1 MSRFIYILVIGLM
14 TSLMS
19 NAQNLDKYLEIAA
32 QNNPGLKAK
41 YVEFEAALQKVE
53 QVNTLN
59 DPTFSFGYFISP
71 VETRVGAQQMK
82 FSLGQMFPWFGTLD
96 ARQDIASQ
104 LAESKYQEFLTKQL
118 LLYRNV
124 KNAYYPILEL
134 GEHIRI
140 QENNLKLL
148 NTYKELA
155 NIQFSNGKG
164 TMVDVLRVDIRMED
178 LQSKISLLNDKRSPL
193 EATFNLLLNRAA
205 DTIVLL
211 DSLPK
216 VVSGYYGEP
225 DSLWVNN
232 PKIAAFEL
240 RIGAAKSSENLAILS
255 SRPQIGIGLDYVVVS
270 KRNISS
276 IPDDGKD
283 ILMPMATVTL
293 PLYRSKYKAAIKEAN
308 LQQEALN
315 LYKKEYENSLLN
327 QYTLAQYK
335 YDESIELI
343 RLYTSEVTK
352 TKRILEI
359 LAISYETNGKEYAEL
374 LRAQQTLLE
383 YELKLSTQWKEFH
396 ITVSQLDFLTNRK

>member
-1 MSRFIYILVIGLM
+1 MRRFIIILCLV
-14 TSLMS
+14 TVLMS
-19 NAQNLDKYLEIAA
+19 NAQQLEKYLEIAA
-32 QNNPGLKAK
+32 QNNPRLKAK
-41 YVEFEAALQKVE
+41 YVEFEAALEKVK

-59 DPTFSFGYFISP
+59 DPTFSFGYFLSP
-71 VETRVGAQQMK
+71 VETRVGAQRMK

-104 LAESKYQEFLTKQL
+104 LAESKYQEFLAEQL

-124 KNAYYPILEL
+124 KNAYYPMLEL
-134 GEHIRI
+134 GEHIKV
-140 QENNLKLL
+140 QQNNLKVLS
-148 NTYKELA
+148 TYKELA
-155 NIQFSNGKG
+155 NIQFSNGKA
-164 TMVDVLRVDIRMED
+164 TMVDVLRVDIKMED
-178 LQSKISLLNDKRSPL
+178 LESKISLLNDKRSPL

-211 DSLPK
+211 DSFPK
-216 VVSGYYGEP
+216 AVSEYYGAQ
-225 DSLWVNN
+225 DSLWLNN

-240 RIGAAKSSENLAILS
+240 RIGAAKSNENLATLS

-270 KRNISS
+270 KRNVST

-308 LQQEALN
+308 LQQEVLN
-315 LYKKEYENSLLN
+315 LYKKDYENNLLS
-327 QYTLAQYK
+327 QYTLAKYK
-335 YDESIELI
+335 YDESLELI

-352 TKRILEI
+352 TKRILGL
-359 LAISYETNGKEYAEL
+359 LAISYGTNGKDYVEL

-383 YELKLSTQWKEFH
+383 HELTLSTQWKEYH
-396 ITVSQLDFLTNRK
+396 IAVAQLDYLTNKK

>member
-1 MSRFIYILVIGLM
+1 
-14 TSLMS
+14 MS
-19 NAQNLDKYLEIAA
+19 NAQQLEKYLEIAA
-32 QNNPGLKAK
+32 QNNPRLKAK
-41 YVEFEAALQKVE
+41 YVEFEAALEKVK

-59 DPTFSFGYFISP
+59 DPTFSFGYFLSP
-71 VETRVGAQQMK
+71 VETRVGAQRMK

-104 LAESKYQEFLTKQL
+104 LAESKYQEFLAEQL

-124 KNAYYPILEL
+124 KNAYYPMLEL
-134 GEHIRI
+134 GEHIKV
-140 QENNLKLL
+140 QQNNLKVLS
-148 NTYKELA
+148 TYKELA
-155 NIQFSNGKG
+155 NIQFSNGKA
-164 TMVDVLRVDIRMED
+164 TMVDVLRVDIKMED
-178 LQSKISLLNDKRSPL
+178 LESKISLLNDKRSPL

-211 DSLPK
+211 DSFPK
-216 VVSGYYGEP
+216 AVSEYYGAQ
-225 DSLWVNN
+225 DSLWLNN

-240 RIGAAKSSENLAILS
+240 RIGAAKSNENLATLS

-270 KRNISS
+270 KRNIST

-308 LQQEALN
+308 LQQKALN
-315 LYKKEYENSLLN
+315 LYKKEYENSLLS
-327 QYTLAQYK
+327 QYTLAKYK
-335 YDESIELI
+335 YDESLELI

-352 TKRILEI
+352 TKRILGL
-359 LAISYETNGKEYAEL
+359 LAISYGTNGKDYVEL

-383 YELKLSTQWKEFH
+383 HELTLSTQWKEYH
-396 ITVSQLDFLTNRK
+396 IAVAQLDYLTNKK

>member
-1 MSRFIYILVIGLM
+1 
-14 TSLMS
+14 MS
-19 NAQNLDKYLEIAA
+19 NAQQLEKYLEIAA
-32 QNNPGLKAK
+32 QNNPRLKAK
-41 YVEFEAALQKVE
+41 YVEFEAALEKVK

-59 DPTFSFGYFISP
+59 DPTFSFGYFLSP
-71 VETRVGAQQMK
+71 VETRVGAQRMK

-104 LAESKYQEFLTKQL
+104 LAESKYQEFLAEQL

-124 KNAYYPILEL
+124 KNAYYPMLEL
-134 GEHIRI
+134 GEHIKV
-140 QENNLKLL
+140 QQNNLKVLS
-148 NTYKELA
+148 TYKELA
-155 NIQFSNGKG
+155 NIQFSNGKA
-164 TMVDVLRVDIRMED
+164 TMVDVLRVDIKMED
-178 LQSKISLLNDKRSPL
+178 LESKISLLNDKRSPL

-211 DSLPK
+211 DSFPK
-216 VVSGYYGEP
+216 AVSEYYGAQ
-225 DSLWVNN
+225 DSLWLNN

-240 RIGAAKSSENLAILS
+240 RIGAAKSNENLATLS

-270 KRNISS
+270 KRNVST

-308 LQQEALN
+308 LQQEVLN
-315 LYKKEYENSLLN
+315 LYKKDYENNLLS
-327 QYTLAQYK
+327 QYTLAKYK
-335 YDESIELI
+335 YDESLELI

-352 TKRILEI
+352 TKRILGL
-359 LAISYETNGKEYAEL
+359 LAISYGTNGKDYVEL

-383 YELKLSTQWKEFH
+383 HELTLSTQWKEYH
-396 ITVSQLDFLTNRK
+396 IAVAQLDYLTNKK

>member
-1 MSRFIYILVIGLM
+1 
-14 TSLMS
+14 MS
-19 NAQNLDKYLEIAA
+19 NAQNLEKYLEIAA

-53 QVNTLN
+53 QVNRLN

-71 VETRVGAQQMK
+71 VETRVGAQRMK

-104 LAESKYQEFLTKQL
+104 LAESKYQEFLAKQL

-124 KNAYYPILEL
+124 KKAYYPILEL
-134 GEHIRI
+134 GEHIKI
-140 QENNLKLL
+140 QQNNLKLL

-155 NIQFSNGKG
+155 NIQFSNGKA
-164 TMVDVLRVDIRMED
+164 TMVDVLRVDIKMED
-178 LQSKISLLNDKRSPL
+178 LESKISLLNDKRSPL

-211 DSLPK
+211 DSFPK
-216 VVSGYYGEP
+216 AVSEYYGAQ
-225 DSLWVNN
+225 DSLWLNN

-240 RIGAAKSSENLAILS
+240 RIGAAKSNENLATLS

-270 KRNISS
+270 KRNVST

-308 LQQEALN
+308 LQQEVLN
-315 LYKKEYENSLLN
+315 LYKKDYENNLLS
-327 QYTLAQYK
+327 QYTLAKYK
-335 YDESIELI
+335 YDESLELI

-352 TKRILEI
+352 TKRILGL
-359 LAISYETNGKEYAEL
+359 LAISYGTNGKDYVEL

-383 YELKLSTQWKEFH
+383 HELTLSTQWKEYH
-396 ITVSQLDFLTNRK
+396 IAVAQLDYLTNKK

>member
-1 MSRFIYILVIGLM
+1 
-14 TSLMS
+14 MS

-41 YVEFEAALQKVE
+41 YVEFEAALQKVD

-96 ARQDIASQ
+96 AKQDIASQ
-104 LAESKYQEFLTKQL
+104 LAESKYQEFLAEQL
-118 LLYRNV
+118 LLYRNI
-124 KNAYYPILEL
+124 KHAYYPILEL

-140 QENNLKLL
+140 QQNNLKLL

-193 EATFNLLLNRAA
+193 EATFNLLLNRALNTA
-205 DTIVLL
+205 VLL
-211 DSLPK
+211 DPFLE
-216 VVSGYYGEP
+216 VLDEYYGVQ
-225 DSLWVNN
+225 DSLWLNN
-232 PKIAAFEL
+232 PKIAAFDL
-240 RIGAAKSSENLAILS
+240 RIGAAKSSENLATLS

-283 ILMPMATVTL
+283 ILMPMATVSL

-315 LYKKEYENSLLN
+315 LYKEEYENSLLN
-327 QYTLAQYK
+327 QYTLARYK
-335 YDESIELI
+335 YDESLELI
-343 RLYTSEVTK
+343 RLYASEVTT
-352 TKRILEI
+352 TKKILEL
-359 LAISYETNGKEYAEL
+359 LAISYGTNGKDYVEL
-374 LRAQQTLLE
+374 LRAQQTLLD
-383 YELKLSTQWKEFH
+383 YELKLSTQWKEYH
-396 ITVSQLDFLTNRK
+396 ISVAQLDYLTNKK

>member
-1 MSRFIYILVIGLM
+1 MRRFTCIIAIGLL

-19 NAQNLDKYLEIAA
+19 NAQQLEKYLEIAA
-32 QNNPGLKAK
+32 QNNPRLKAK
-41 YVEFEAALQKVE
+41 YVEFEAALEKVK

-59 DPTFSFGYFISP
+59 DPTFSFGYFLSP
-71 VETRVGAQQMK
+71 VETRVGAQRMK

-104 LAESKYQEFLTKQL
+104 LAESKYQEFLAEQL

-124 KNAYYPILEL
+124 KNAYYPMLEL
-134 GEHIRI
+134 GEHIKV
-140 QENNLKLL
+140 QQNNLKVLS
-148 NTYKELA
+148 TYKELA
-155 NIQFSNGKG
+155 NIQFSNGKA
-164 TMVDVLRVDIRMED
+164 TMVDVLRVDIKMED
-178 LQSKISLLNDKRSPL
+178 LESKISLLNDKRSPL

-211 DSLPK
+211 DSFPK
-216 VVSGYYGEP
+216 AVSEYYGAQ
-225 DSLWVNN
+225 DSLWLNN

-240 RIGAAKSSENLAILS
+240 RIGAAKSNENLATLS

-270 KRNISS
+270 KRNIST

-308 LQQEALN
+308 LQQKALN
-315 LYKKEYENSLLN
+315 LYKKEYENSLLS
-327 QYTLAQYK
+327 QYTLAKYK
-335 YDESIELI
+335 YDESLELI

-352 TKRILEI
+352 TKRILGL
-359 LAISYETNGKEYAEL
+359 LAISYGTNGKDYVEL

-383 YELKLSTQWKEFH
+383 HELTLSTQWKEYH
-396 ITVSQLDFLTNRK
+396 IAVAQLDYLTNKK